1 MRQFFG
7 LVVVDHGQGHA
18 AELAISTRLVLG
30 FDAEDVD
37 LGAVGEDITELR
49 GIPVNRDA
57 GELTDGPPRRFE
69 LRLGVPIR
77 IAADQAMDPWMRDTE
92 VEDFPQRRRGL
103 PDSKSSLEINVSG
116 GVLHERRSNTLPD
129 HPNFTSTSC

>member
-18 AELAISTRLVLG
+18 AELAIPTRLVLG

-49 GIPVNRDA
+49 GVPVNRDA
-57 GELTDGPPRRFE
+57 GGLTDGPPRRFE

-77 IAADQAMDPWMRDTE
+77 VAADQAMDPGMRDTE
-92 VEDFPQRRRGL
+92 VEDFPERRRGL
-103 PDSKSSLEINVSG
+103 PDSKRPFEVNMAG
-116 GVLHERRSNTLPD
+116 GVLHEGRSDALPD